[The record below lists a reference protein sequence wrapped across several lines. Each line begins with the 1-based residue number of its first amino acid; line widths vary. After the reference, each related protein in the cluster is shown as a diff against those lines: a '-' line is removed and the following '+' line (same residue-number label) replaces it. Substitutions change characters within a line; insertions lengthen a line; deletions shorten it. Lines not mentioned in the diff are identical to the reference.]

1 MTPVA
6 LDMSQIHLGK
16 GQGASG
22 RHQECLHSLLENRR
36 VVSAWVYIVQWRTQ
50 IRDGAIT
57 DITSNHLILW
67 SSLTS
72 ITQLAGGNIKSC
84 KLCRW
89 LLNKQLLV
97 TRPCRVQVA
106 MAPVS
111 LWALNFVI
119 CWKPSQAWLTSAGSG
134 PEEVCPGSGSG
145 HILEIQQESEPTFS
159 LNCVY
164 TVYNGAN
171 YTEIHS
177 HNTSVLTHKYHLASM
192 NKSWLVLNFIGFF

>member
-1 MTPVA
+1 MRGGGGVSNPP
-6 LDMSQIHLGK
+6 SS
-16 GQGASG
+16 GASAVTDSDQRWSNY
-22 RHQECLHSLLENRR
+22 RHFQQSPL
-36 VVSAWVYIVQWRTQ
+36 
-50 IRDGAIT
+50 
-57 DITSNHLILW
+57 LW

-72 ITQLAGGNIKSC
+72 ITEWAGGNIKSC

-119 CWKPSQAWLTSAGSG
+119 CWKPSQARLTSAGSG

-159 LNCVY
+159 LNCAD
-164 TVYNGAN
+164 NGPN
-171 YTEIHS
+171 YTKIHS
-177 HNTSVLTHKYHLASM
+177 HRTSALT
-192 NKSWLVLNFIGFF
+192 